1 MLPELGV
8 GLVLGSDQGLAPFSA
23 VDRRG
28 SLPVESFHRWS
39 DEEER
44 MRIVVG
50 YDGSDSAKRALQRAA
65 DVAGNADRIIV
76 VAAAESHVRTGIY
89 GRESGEYLGPSEP
102 QQRRG
107 DLEEAQRLLSERG
120 IDAEPVEAQGDPGTA
135 IVEAAKDADLI
146 VVGSRGLNPV
156 QRILLGSVSSKVVHR
171 AACDV
176 LVVR

>member
-1 MLPELGV
+1 
-8 GLVLGSDQGLAPFSA
+8 LAEALRGRASA

-28 SLPVESFHRWS
+28 SLLVVGSAHRWS

-50 YDGSDSAKRALQRAA
+50 YDGSESAKRALQRAA
-65 DVAGNADRIIV
+65 DLAGNADRIVV
-76 VAAAESHVRTGIY
+76 VAAAESHVRTGIAK
-89 GRESGEYLGPSEP
+89 GAHLDPSEVE
-102 QQRRG
+102 QRRS
-107 DLEEAQRLLSERG
+107 DLEEAQRFLSERG
-120 IDAEPVEAQGDPGTA
+120 IDAEPVEGQGDPGA
-135 IVEAAKDADLI
+135 VIVEAAKDADLI

-156 QRILLGSVSSKVVHR
+156 ERILLGSVSSKVVHR